1 MTVLE
6 LMDRV
11 RAGQYHSDRFVL
23 TSELPDGTERA
34 YTLQAAMQHA
44 QVIMTR
50 ADTSSDWQGV
60 ITPACHD
67 RTRTEVVSHRVGVGL
82 RLGGEASLCFA
93 CGPDG
98 GHYHPSEGETMD
110 SVMATAARL
119 AYIKETE

>member
-11 RAGQYHSDRFVL
+11 RAGQYRSDRFPV
-23 TSELPDGTERA
+23 TSEHDGHEYT
-34 YTLQAAMQHA
+34 YTLHDAMQHA
-44 QVIMTR
+44 QVIMGGVDP
-50 ADTSSDWQGV
+50 ASDWQGV

-82 RLGGEASLCFA
+82 RIGGEASLCFT

-98 GHYHPSEGETMD
+98 GHYHPSEGESMD

-119 AYIKETE
+119 DSIKES